1 MVKCERCG
9 GASGEENIGEARA
22 ELIMVVACEITLLA
36 HAGCSHGELFFHV
49 EKSVHACSLTFEV
62 VRERTN
68 ISNRDRTLQ
77 RSPHKRSTHLNVR
90 SHFSSIYMFAVN
102 LRKVIAQWTNRA
114 RFHVPRPSR
123 LCGALWRWLAA
134 ILEKYAG
141 FMCHAFQNIM
151 TKSFGDLVEKR
162 NQLPGASGWTASII
176 THTAMCHCSRTYTSS
191 ATMQSTS

>member
-1 MVKCERCG
+1 M
-9 GASGEENIGEARA
+9 AS
-22 ELIMVVACEITLLA
+22 C
-36 HAGCSHGELFFHV
+36 FFHV

-102 LRKVIAQWTNRA
+102 PCKVIAQWTNRS
-114 RFHVPRPSR
+114 RFHVPRPSG

-141 FMCHAFQNIM
+141 FMFHAFQKNLANR
-151 TKSFGDLVEKR
+151 FGDVAEKR
-162 NQLPGASGWTASII
+162 KQLQSAPVWTTNII
-176 THTAMCHCSRTYTSS
+176 THIAR
-191 ATMQSTS
+191 